1 LEIDVIV
8 YLGVIGSGKS
18 YSTMRDVEKG
28 YLNFNFADEVR
39 SVTWD
44 LLGWKPQ
51 DEEQYE
57 YFKKSTISNKITY
70 TKNSEDV
77 GNALIIKSL
86 FYEGNPLTGREL
98 LIKIGDGFRDR
109 FYENIWVDLWK
120 KRVNESGSNKIVIS
134 DCRYL
139 NEVFNILNQ
148 VNFNSKFIFCDYKSN
163 RYEIID
169 SKSEWLAQQLLNRY
183 KDQEEIDPNVFYEIY
198 KNFKRS

>member
-1 LEIDVIV
+1 
-8 YLGVIGSGKS
+8 
-18 YSTMRDVEKG
+18 MRDVEKG

-120 KRVNESGSNKIVIS
+120 KRFRRSNYQM
-134 DCRYL
+134 CRK
-139 NEVFNILNQ
+139 Q
-148 VNFNSKFIFCDYKSN
+148 
-163 RYEIID
+163 
-169 SKSEWLAQQLLNRY
+169 
-183 KDQEEIDPNVFYEIY
+183 
-198 KNFKRS
+198 